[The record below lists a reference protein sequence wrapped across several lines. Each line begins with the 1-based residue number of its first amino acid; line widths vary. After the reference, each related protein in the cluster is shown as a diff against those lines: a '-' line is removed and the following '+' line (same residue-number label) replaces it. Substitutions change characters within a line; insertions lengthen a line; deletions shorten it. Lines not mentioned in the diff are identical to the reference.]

1 MRRENDVRRAAI
13 ILAILAGG
21 CLLLFWAGGRQAGNL
36 PNNPPPSMFAPSP
49 LLGKPASSFVTVDPD
64 GNPVD
69 LQEHLGKNVIMLD
82 FWATWC
88 GPCIMAMP
96 EIASVANKFKDQG
109 LVFYGVNVGEDP
121 DTVKEFLANMNLD
134 IPVAMDFDRKIQR
147 SFEGK
152 YLPLTIL
159 IGKDGT
165 VQAVHLGYREDLG
178 ERLSLEIEKLL
189 DGKQLVNE

>member
-1 MRRENDVRRAAI
+1 MT
-13 ILAILAGG
+13 GG
-21 CLLLFWAGGRQAGNL
+21 CLLLLLASNRQGANL

-49 LLGKPASSFVTVDPD
+49 LLGKPAPSFVTVDPD
-64 GNPVD
+64 GNTVD
-69 LQEHLGKNVIMLD
+69 LKEHLGKNVIMLD
-82 FWATWC
+82 YWATWC

-96 EIASVANKFKDQG
+96 DIASVANKYKDQG

-134 IPVAMDFDRKIQR
+134 IPIAMDFDRKIQR

-159 IGKDGT
+159 IGKNGT

-178 ERLSLEIEKLL
+178 ELLSQEIEKLL
-189 DGKQLVNE
+189 DGKDLVSQ